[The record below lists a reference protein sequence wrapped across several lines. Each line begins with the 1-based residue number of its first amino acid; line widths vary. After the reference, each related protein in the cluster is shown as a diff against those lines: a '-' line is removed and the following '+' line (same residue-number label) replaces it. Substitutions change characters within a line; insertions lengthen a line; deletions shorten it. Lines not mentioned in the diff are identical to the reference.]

1 MSFFTLKRTALASAA
16 LASLLSAGAAQANL
30 GSGDLAVTATMA
42 GGCEITNTVVDFGTI
57 AGFFPVDQ
65 FVQREHMVR
74 VHCSPG
80 VGGQIGFDHGFA
92 TLSTTHSASATLG
105 GNFASMTA
113 RFGACPAGAD
123 FSTGAVAHPVN
134 TSGLAQDIP
143 ICVRLAPSNRQSLPA
158 GNFSLTIPVGIR

>member
-16 LASLLSAGAAQANL
+16 LAALLSAGAAQANL

-57 AGFFPVDQ
+57 AGFFPVGQ

-80 VGGQIGFDHGFA
+80 VGGQIGFGSDG
-92 TLSTTHSASATLG
+92 SG
-105 GNFASMTA
+105 GAHNDSVIISGNHVGTGA

-123 FSTGAVAHPVN
+123 FFLGAVTHPVN

-143 ICVRLAPSNRQSLPA
+143 ICVRLTPSHLQGLPA
-158 GNFSLTIPVGIR
+158 GNFSFTMPVGIR